1 MGLSVLGRML
11 ALAVALGL
19 LLSGCGSS
27 DNDVASKSGKE
38 ILAASKAAAS
48 SADSVH
54 VVGKSSQG
62 RLTIAVNLSLTTSG
76 GRGQIS
82 FLGFDFEVIRI
93 GNTVYLKGNHAF
105 YKRLGDALGTTLNVP
120 QGTWLKAPASAG
132 PLSQLAGLADLRGE
146 LNRLLSTPGS
156 VVKGATT
163 TVNEQKVVELKET
176 TKVYKGSLFVATTG
190 KPYPVLLVKSG
201 GRETGRTT
209 FSEWD
214 EDFSLNAP
222 SPSVELSSFK
232 R

>member
-1 MGLSVLGRML
+1 MV
-11 ALAVALGL
+11 
-19 LLSGCGSS
+19 
-27 DNDVASKSGKE
+27 
-38 ILAASKAAAS
+38 
-48 SADSVH
+48 
-54 VVGKSSQG
+54 Q
-62 RLTIAVNLSLTTSG
+62 
-76 GRGQIS
+76 
-82 FLGFDFEVIRI
+82 
-93 GNTVYLKGNHAF
+93 
-105 YKRLGDALGTTLNVP
+105 
-120 QGTWLKAPASAG
+120 
-132 PLSQLAGLADLRGE
+132 